1 MARSGLSRLLSTTD
15 EGFARL
21 VGWHRRADLLHVRRL
36 EGFLTR
42 KKATLLYDGLRCMDH
57 PGPVVEV
64 GSWKGK
70 STVAL
75 ALATRRAGGV
85 GPVYAVDHHEGSE
98 EHREQIAAE
107 GSTWGAFQAAIRGA
121 RVEDIVHPL
130 RMDSLAGAK
139 WLGEHGVRPQFF
151 FLDGAHDEAS
161 VRADL
166 QAYIPLLAPG
176 CYVAMDDARPDG
188 KFPGVHRAY
197 QELLAPLVAREIGWG
212 GPVLLVQLKE

>member
-1 MARSGLSRLLSTTD
+1 MAKSGLSHFLSKLD

-42 KKATLLYDGLRCMDH
+42 KKATLLYDALRAMDR

-75 ALATRRAGGV
+75 ALATRRAGGK
-85 GPVYAVDHHEGSE
+85 GPVYAIDHHEGSE
-98 EHREQIAAE
+98 EHKEQIAAE

-121 RVEDIVHPL
+121 DVEDIVHPL
-130 RMDSLAGAK
+130 RMDSLSGAK
-139 WLGEHGVRPQFF
+139 WLAEHGVRPQFF

-166 QAYIPLLAPG
+166 EAYIPLLPPG
-176 CYVAMDDARPDG
+176 CFVAMDDARPDG
-188 KFPGVHRAY
+188 KFPGVNRAY
-197 QELLAPLVAREIGWG
+197 QDLLKPMVAREIGWG
-212 GPVLLVQLKE
+212 GVVLLVQLKQ